1 MSSVLMASLLFNRLT
16 MKCSQVKG
24 REGGR
29 LINLSLVKQT
39 PDRLPL
45 VLKLKSAW
53 QLLVAPCPL
62 GV

>member
-1 MSSVLMASLLFNRLT
+1 MASLLFNRLT
-16 MKCSQVKG
+16 MQCSQVKG

-53 QLLVAPCPL
+53 QLGIPEKNNQPGNLI
-62 GV
+62 